1 MATPVINITRG
12 GLPRSGVLRK
22 IVIDFANSELHATVI
37 VVDDYGVERSV
48 SVNPTLAEVSAEL
61 NLGVFTTAI
70 TAAVTTGAQR
80 IYGTP

>member
-1 MATPVINITRG
+1 MATPAINITRG
-12 GLPRSGVLRK
+12 GRPRSGVLRK

-48 SVNPTLAEVSAEL
+48 SVNPTLVELSAEL
-61 NLGVFTTAI
+61 NLGVFTAAI